1 MTQIQLE
8 MDINTASSLDSS
20 DILLNWAAGTSIG
33 TGPGAGAGT
42 EARTG
47 ADIDTGAGPESPRL
61 LRLIGGPGSGKSRLL
76 ATLRRHSDTGP
87 NGRTAQARV
96 DASVPAAGQTAATVA
111 WELGRQLGYGP
122 LDPRELVA
130 RIADD
135 AHPVT
140 IVVPDLHRAGVG
152 LLGGADV
159 PSERVSAAAEI
170 AAQVLAPLLELPHV
184 RIAAETGTTGLLS
197 DIADTLDIDLGF
209 DPETGPEEATPPADE
224 AAAPPLGPGSD
235 WTAVDLHERDRA
247 LTTAAVEERGRLLAD
262 PGYLVHGSPVAVT
275 AALADPETRAPGR
288 LRRVWAAAAPA
299 VTTPGIDAVERAA
312 LLHAAALGADKA
324 LATYLRP
331 LAATHAW
338 CARWSQPLD
347 GAVALTAMA
356 GGLALVD
363 AEGQVRLFDADTGE
377 QDDVIPADPDIRPG
391 SLTAAAE
398 RLLIG
403 TGSDGTV
410 HILGPNAPSPAA
422 VAVAARHNLR
432 TLADEQ
438 ARPLAL
444 DGGAGI
450 PVAVACADGRVHLWP
465 LDGAPMRPTTYQAH
479 GLPIT
484 GVAVVQPSDGPLLVA
499 TGSLDG
505 TVRLWDGH
513 SVSVMQVPSARRG
526 TLPSALAATD
536 SASGPILA
544 AAWSDQRICLW
555 HLASGRVSV
564 VPWLGPVKALACHM
578 DGGVPTLSVATEAT
592 LTAITLQPL
601 PW

>member
-1 MTQIQLE
+1 MTQIQVE
-8 MDINTASSLDSS
+8 SDVNTPDDEDSS
-20 DILLNWAAGTSIG
+20 DILLNWAVSG
-33 TGPGAGAGT
+33 GAGKGVGLA
-42 EARTG
+42 
-47 ADIDTGAGPESPRL
+47 PEGPRL

-76 ATLRRHSDTGP
+76 ATLRHGSDAGP
-87 NGRTAQARV
+87 AGRTAQVRI
-96 DASVPAAGQTAATVA
+96 DATISAAGQSAATVA

-122 LDPRELVA
+122 LDPGELVA
-130 RIADD
+130 RVADD
-135 AHPVT
+135 PDPVT
-140 IVVPDLHRAGVG
+140 IVVADLHRADVSLPGT
-152 LLGGADV
+152 ADAA
-159 PSERVSAAAEI
+159 PERLAPAAEI
-170 AAQVLAPLLELPHV
+170 AAQVLAPLLQLPHV
-184 RIAAETGTTGLLS
+184 RIAAETGTTELLS
-197 DIADTLDIDLGF
+197 NVVDAVAGPLDIDLGSGA
-209 DPETGPEEATPPADE
+209 GPGPGPKGGPQEATLSGDE
-224 AAAPPLGPGSD
+224 ADAPPLGPGSD
-235 WTAVDLHERDRA
+235 WAAVSQRERDRA
-247 LTTAAVEERGRLLAD
+247 LATSGVKERSRLLAD

-299 VTTPGIDAVERAA
+299 LTTPGIDAVERAA
-312 LLHAAALGADKA
+312 LLHAAALDADKA

-338 CARWSQPLD
+338 CARWSQPVD

-356 GGLALVD
+356 DRLALVD
-363 AEGQVRLFDADTGE
+363 TEGRISFFDADTGE
-377 QDDVIPADPDIRPG
+377 RGDVIPAEPDVRPG
-391 SLTAAAE
+391 SLTAAAD

-403 TGSDGTV
+403 AGSDGTV
-410 HILGPNAPSPAA
+410 HILGPNAPSPAT

-444 DGGAGI
+444 DGGAGV

-484 GVAVVQPSDGPLLVA
+484 GVAAVQPKDGPLLVA

-513 SVSVMQVPSARRG
+513 SVTVMPVPSARRG
-526 TLPSALAATD
+526 VVPTALAAID
-536 SASGPILA
+536 SGTGPVLA

-555 HLASGRVSV
+555 HLTPGRVSV
-564 VPWLGPVKALACHM
+564 VPWLGQVKALAFHA
-578 DGGVPTLSVATEAT
+578 DDGVPTLSVAAGTT
-592 LTAITLQPL
+592 LTAIALQPL
-601 PW
+601 PR